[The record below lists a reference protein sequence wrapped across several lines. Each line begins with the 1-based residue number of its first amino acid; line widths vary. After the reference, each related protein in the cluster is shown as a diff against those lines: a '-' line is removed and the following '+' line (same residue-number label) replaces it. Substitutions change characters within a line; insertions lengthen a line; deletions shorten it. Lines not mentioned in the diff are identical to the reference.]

1 MNSLNNISLNVHGTN
16 AIDETIVDYYVH
28 NMNKEINLT
37 QLSMGSSVG
46 PKIPQKTL
54 DQENRIT
61 LSLLDMVDENNAIT
75 QRSLAAE
82 LGVALGLTNSYLK
95 RCAKKGFIKVQQVPS
110 NRYTYYLTPRGF
122 AEKSRLTAEY
132 LRQSFD
138 FFRLA
143 RSQSGDLLKHCAHHG
158 WPRVALTGKSDLTE
172 IIILSAT
179 ELNIELAGIIDADA
193 AASTSTYMHLP
204 VVNKLSKLGTLH
216 ALIITDMEKP
226 QKIFEEAVK
235 YFPRDHVLTVPL
247 LGINRERTEQNPK
260 TTSAPE
266 DV

>member
-1 MNSLNNISLNVHGTN
+1 
-16 AIDETIVDYYVH
+16 
-28 NMNKEINLT
+28 MNKEINLT
-37 QLSMGSSVG
+37 QLHMDPSVA
-46 PKIPQKTL
+46 PKIRQKTL
-54 DQENRIT
+54 NQENQIT
-61 LSLLDMVDENNAIT
+61 LNLLDMVDENSAIT

-143 RSQSGDLLKHCAHHG
+143 RSQSVDLLKHCAHCG
-158 WPRVALTGKSDLTE
+158 WSRVALTGKSDLTE

-179 ELNIELAGIIDADA
+179 EINIELAGIIDAEA
-193 AASTSTYMHLP
+193 ATSTTTYMHLP
-204 VVNKLSKLGTLH
+204 VVGKLSKLGTLH
-216 ALIITDMEKP
+216 ALIITNMEKP
-226 QKIFEEAVK
+226 QKTFDEAVK
-235 YFPRDHVLTVPL
+235 FFPRDHILTVPL
-247 LGINRERTEQNPK
+247 LGINRERTEQNSNA
-260 TTSAPE
+260 TSAPE